1 MSVNKEKDV
10 RQLVEK
16 YRRQFPT
23 LERPFIRRLIRSEN
37 KIENPS
43 ELKKLD
49 RYLAK
54 AFKNEARFA
63 AEEKPSTERPI
74 AKQPSPEQWQALM
87 REVNL
92 QTYLRL
98 VAEFNPSAQ
107 ALKEWADIRKQQL
120 KDLGLVSFSE
130 K

>member
-1 MSVNKEKDV
+1 MSVNKERDV

-54 AFKNEARFA
+54 AFKNEARFPA
-63 AEEKPSTERPI
+63 QEKPLTERPI
-74 AKQPSPEQWQALM
+74 VRRLSPDQWQALM

-98 VAEFNPSAQ
+98 VAEFNPNAQ
-107 ALKEWADIRKQQL
+107 ALKEWADIRKQQQ